1 MRERINSST
10 HIRINYEM
18 NLIDYGIIFLYF
30 GVVIGLGFWYQK
42 RASKNLG
49 AYFLGGKSIHWLALA
64 MSGSVSNFDI
74 TGTMW
79 IISILFVLG
88 MKSMWHHWM
97 WGFLMGAFFLS
108 YMGKW
113 VRRSNVMTAAEW
125 MKTRF
130 GTDSGG
136 RLARTAY
143 ALMAVLTLASFVGY
157 AYQGIGKFA
166 SVYIPLE
173 SLAQYTSIPW
183 IQNLLTKYEPDVLA
197 VMIIGITT
205 LYVIL
210 GGLYSVVVTDVIQT
224 IILTLSSIFIAYIAW
239 SKLTPESAMGGLPQ
253 GWTSLS
259 VPWRI
264 NKFAGTDNAQFEFF
278 GALVIVWVLKGLL
291 LNAGGPAQMYDFQRF
306 LAARDARD
314 AAKVGAAWSIF
325 LIVRW
330 AMATGI
336 ALLALT
342 GVAGVTDSEKVMPL
356 VLLEFLPIGVR
367 GIVIAGLLAAF
378 MSTFSSTV
386 NSGASFIVR
395 DIWQPYFRPQ
405 AGDKESVRFSYLATL
420 LLVLAGVGIGFQ
432 AKSIAQIWSWMMM
445 ALGAGVVIPN
455 VLRWYWWRMNGWG
468 YALGTLGGMFLSV
481 VVLFFPNAPSYY
493 VFPLICTASLTVSIV
508 VSRVTPPVDQ
518 SILVSF
524 YRSIRPF
531 GLWKPIREKCQ
542 LSVEELSSK
551 SENVSLTIFN
561 VVLGMLAISGLYLF
575 PMYLV
580 GRWYTDSLIWL
591 GLAIAAAAALKYT
604 WYRNLPEPGGESGP
618 VRNFKAAKN
627 KQEEPKT
634 SNGAGLA

>member
-1 MRERINSST
+1 
-10 HIRINYEM
+10 M
-18 NLIDYGIIFLYF
+18 NPVDYWIILFYF
-30 GVVIGLGFWYQK
+30 AVVIGLGFWYQK
-42 RASKNLG
+42 RASRNLG
-49 AYFLGGKSIHWLALA
+49 AYFLGGKNLHWLALA

-79 IISILFVLG
+79 IISILYVLG

-130 GTDSGG
+130 GSDAGG
-136 RLARTAY
+136 KLARTAY
-143 ALMAVLTLASFVGY
+143 ALMAVLTLACFIGY
-157 AYQGIGKFA
+157 AYQGIGIFA

-173 SLAQYTSIPW
+173 SLGQYIPSHLFER
-183 IQNLLTKYEPDVLA
+183 ILTEYKPDVLA
-197 VMIIGITT
+197 VSIIGITT
-205 LYVIL
+205 LYVVL

-224 IILTLSSIFIAYIAW
+224 IVLTLGSIFIAYIAW
-239 SKLTPESAMGGLPQ
+239 SNLTPELLSTLPES
-253 GWTSLS
+253 WTSLR

-264 NKFAGTDNAQFEFF
+264 EEFAGTGNAGFEFF

-314 AAKVGAAWSIF
+314 AAKVGAAWSSF

-330 AMATGI
+330 AIAIGI

-342 GVAGVTDSEKVMPL
+342 GVTGITDSEQVMPV
-356 VLLEFLPIGVR
+356 VLQELLPKGIR

-395 DIWQPYFRPQ
+395 DIWQPYFKPN
-405 AGDKESVRFSYLATL
+405 ASDKQSVRFSYWATIV
-420 LLVLAGVGIGFQ
+420 LVLVGVIIGSQ
-432 AKSIAQIWSWMMM
+432 VDSIAQIWNWMMM
-445 ALGAGVVIPN
+445 VLGAGLAIPN

-468 YALGTLGGMFLSV
+468 YSMGTFTGMILSIIILLLPEMPV
-481 VVLFFPNAPSYY
+481 YY
-493 VFPLICTASLTVSIV
+493 VFPLICAASLLACIIVSLA
-508 VSRVTPPVDQ
+508 TQ
-518 SILVSF
+518 STDRDILLGF
-524 YRSIRPF
+524 YKSVRPF
-531 GLWKPIREKCQ
+531 GLWKPISEMAE
-542 LSVEELSSK
+542 LSNEDLSSK
-551 SENVSLTIFN
+551 TESMKRTILNVLLS
-561 VVLGMLAISGLYLF
+561 MLAITGLYLF

-580 GRWYTDSLIWL
+580 GHWYFYSAIWL
-591 GLAIAAAAALKYT
+591 VLAVAAIIILKYT
-604 WYRNLPEPGGESGP
+604 WYNYLPESD
-618 VRNFKAAKN
+618 N
-627 KQEEPKT
+627 KDFH
-634 SNGAGLA
+634 

>member
-1 MRERINSST
+1 MS
-10 HIRINYEM
+10 
-18 NLIDYGIIFLYF
+18 LIDYGIVLVYF
-30 GVVIGLGFWYQK
+30 AVVIGLGFWYQK
-42 RASKNLG
+42 RASQSLG
-49 AYFLGGKSIHWLALA
+49 TYFLGGQNIHWLALA

-79 IISILFVLG
+79 IISILYVLG

-97 WGFLMGAFFLS
+97 WGVLMGAFFMS

-113 VRRSNVMTAAEW
+113 VRRSNIMTAAEW
-125 MKTRF
+125 MTTRF
-130 GTDSGG
+130 GADSGG
-136 RLARTAY
+136 KLARTAY

-173 SLAQYTSIPW
+173 SLAAHTSMPW
-183 IQNLLTKYEPDVLA
+183 LKNVLTQHEPDVLA
-197 VMIIGITT
+197 VAIIGITT
-205 LYVIL
+205 LYVVL

-224 IILTLSSIFIAYIAW
+224 IILTLGSIIIAFLAW
-239 SKLTPESAMGGLPQ
+239 SKFTPELLSNLPEN
-253 GWTSLS
+253 WTSLS

-264 NKFAGTDNAQFEFF
+264 EELAGTDNAEFELF

-306 LAARDARD
+306 LAARDSRD
-314 AAKVGAAWSIF
+314 AAKVGAAWSFF

-356 VLLEFLPIGVR
+356 VLLKFLPVGLR

-395 DIWQPYFRPQ
+395 DLWQPYFRPK
-405 AGDKESVRFSYLATL
+405 AGDKESVRFSYAATL
-420 LLVLAGVGIGFQ
+420 LLVLIGLGIGTQ
-432 AKSIAQIWSWMMM
+432 AESIAQIWSWMMM

-468 YALGTLGGMFLSV
+468 YALGTFGGILLSLV
-481 VVLFFPNAPSYY
+481 ALFFDGAPVYY
-493 VFPLICTASLTVSIV
+493 VFPLICLASLVASIV
-508 VSRVTPPVDQ
+508 VSLTTQPVERDV
-518 SILVSF
+518 LLRF
-524 YRSIRPF
+524 YRTVRPF
-531 GLWKPIREKCQ
+531 GCWKPIAA
-542 LSVEELSSK
+542 LSAKPSVSR
-551 SENVSLTIFN
+551 SESVPLTIVN
-561 VVLGMLAISGLYLF
+561 VVLGMWAITGLYLF

-580 GRWYTDSLIWL
+580 GHWYVRSATWFVVA
-591 GLAIAAAAALKYT
+591 LAAIVVLRYT
-604 WYRNLPEPGGESGP
+604 WYRYLPPP
-618 VRNFKAAKN
+618 A
-627 KQEEPKT
+627 EEDDT
-634 SNGAGLA
+634 D

>member
-1 MRERINSST
+1 MSFV
-10 HIRINYEM
+10 
-18 NLIDYGIIFLYF
+18 DYGIILFYF
-30 GVVIGLGFWYQK
+30 AVVIGLGFWYQK
-42 RASKNLG
+42 RAAKNLG
-49 AYFLGGKSIHWLALA
+49 AYFLGGKNIHWLALA

-79 IISILFVLG
+79 IISILYVLG

-130 GTDSGG
+130 GSDSGG
-136 RLARTAY
+136 KLARTAY
-143 ALMAVLTLASFVGY
+143 ALMAVLTLASFIGY

-183 IQNLLTKYEPDVLA
+183 LQNILTEYEPDVLA
-197 VMIIGITT
+197 AVIIGITT
-205 LYVIL
+205 LYVVL

-224 IILTLSSIFIAYIAW
+224 IVLTLGSIFIAYVAW
-239 SKLTPESAMGGLPQ
+239 SNLTPELLSKLPES
-253 GWTSLS
+253 WTSLS

-264 NKFAGTDNAQFEFF
+264 EEFAGTDNATFEFF

-314 AAKVGAAWSIF
+314 AAKVGAAWSVF

-330 AMATGI
+330 AMVTGI
-336 ALLALT
+336 VLLALT

-356 VLLEFLPIGVR
+356 VLLKFLPAGFR

-395 DIWQPYFRPQ
+395 DIWQPYFCPQ
-405 AGDKESVRFSYLATL
+405 ADEKKSVHFSYVATI
-420 LLVLAGVGIGFQ
+420 LLVLIGVAIGTK
-432 AKSIAQIWSWMMM
+432 ASSIAQIWSWIMM

-468 YALGTLGGMFLSV
+468 YALGTLGGMILSL
-481 VVLFFPNAPSYY
+481 VVLFFPGAPAYY
-493 VFPLICTASLTVSIV
+493 VFPSVCAASLFVSIAA
-508 VSRVTPPVDQ
+508 SLATQPTDLD
-518 SILVSF
+518 ILVGF
-524 YRSIRPF
+524 YKSVRPF
-531 GLWKPIREKCQ
+531 GLWKPIVRKAE
-542 LSVEELSSK
+542 LSAEELSIK
-551 SENVSLTIFN
+551 SESVLRTVLN
-561 VVLGMLAISGLYLF
+561 VVLAMLAITGLYLF

-580 GRWYTDSLIWL
+580 GHWYVDSMIWL
-591 GLAIAAAAALKYT
+591 LLAIAAILALKYT
-604 WYRNLPEPGGESGP
+604 WYQFLPAADRN
-618 VRNFKAAKN
+618 
-627 KQEEPKT
+627 
-634 SNGAGLA
+634 SNLC

>member
-1 MRERINSST
+1 MDS
-10 HIRINYEM
+10 
-18 NLIDYGIIFLYF
+18 IDYGIVVLYF
-30 GVVIGLGFWYQK
+30 SVVIGLGFWYRR
-42 RASKNLG
+42 RASKSLG

-97 WGFLMGAFFLS
+97 WGFLMGAFFMS

-130 GTDSGG
+130 GTDAGG
-136 RLARTAY
+136 KLARTAY

-183 IQNLLTKYEPDVLA
+183 LQNILTTYEPDVLA
-197 VMIIGITT
+197 VTIIGVTT

-224 IILTLSSIFIAYIAW
+224 IILTVGSIFIAYIAW
-239 SKLTPESAMGGLPQ
+239 SKLTPELLTQLPQ
-253 GWTSLS
+253 GWSSLN

-264 NKFAGTDNAQFEFF
+264 KEFAGTENANFEFF

-314 AAKVGAAWSIF
+314 AAKVGAAWSFF

-330 AMATGI
+330 AMAIGI
-336 ALLALT
+336 ALLGLT
-342 GVAGVTDSEKVMPL
+342 VITNIKDTEQVMPV
-356 VLLEFLPIGVR
+356 VLQEFLPTGIR

-405 AGDKESVRFSYLATL
+405 AGDRESVRFSYLATI
-420 LLVLAGVGIGFQ
+420 LLVLIGVGIGFQ
-432 AKSIAQIWSWMMM
+432 AESIAKIWGWMMM
-445 ALGAGVVIPN
+445 ALGAGIVIPN
-455 VLRWYWWRMNGWG
+455 VLRWYWWRINGWG
-468 YALGTLGGMFLSV
+468 YSMGTFVGIILSFTI
-481 VVLFFPNAPSYY
+481 LFFPDAPVYY
-493 VFPLICTASLTVSIV
+493 VFPSICVASLLASIGVSLA
-508 VSRVTPPVDQ
+508 TQPVDRDV
-518 SILVSF
+518 LVSF
-524 YRSIRPF
+524 YRSVRPF
-531 GLWKPIREKCQ
+531 GAWKPVRKESK
-542 LSVEELSSK
+542 LSAEELAGK
-551 SENVSLTIFN
+551 SESVSLTILN
-561 VVLGMLAISGLYLF
+561 IILAMLAITGLYLF

-580 GRWYTDSLIWL
+580 GHWYLSSMIWL
-591 GLAIAAAAALKYT
+591 GLALAAIVALRYT
-604 WYRNLPEPGGESGP
+604 WYNNLPEPAEEAGP
-618 VRNFKAAKN
+618 A
-627 KQEEPKT
+627 
-634 SNGAGLA
+634 

>member
-1 MRERINSST
+1 MDS
-10 HIRINYEM
+10 
-18 NLIDYGIIFLYF
+18 IDYGIVVLYF
-30 GVVIGLGFWYQK
+30 SVVIGLGFWYRR
-42 RASKNLG
+42 RASKSLG

-97 WGFLMGAFFLS
+97 WGIFMGAFFMS

-130 GTDSGG
+130 GSDAGG
-136 RLARTAY
+136 KLARTAY

-183 IQNLLTKYEPDVLA
+183 LQNLLTTYEPDVLA
-197 VMIIGITT
+197 VTIIGITT

-224 IILTLSSIFIAYIAW
+224 IILTVGSIFIAYIAW
-239 SKLTPESAMGGLPQ
+239 SKLTPELLTQLPQ
-253 GWTSLS
+253 GWSSLN

-264 NKFAGTDNAQFEFF
+264 KEFAGTDNANFEFF

-314 AAKVGAAWSIF
+314 AAKVGAAWSFF

-330 AMATGI
+330 AMAVGI

-342 GVAGVTDSEKVMPL
+342 LITNIKDTEQVMPV
-356 VLLEFLPIGVR
+356 VLREILPTGIR

-405 AGDKESVRFSYLATL
+405 ADDKESVRFSYLATF
-420 LLVLAGVGIGFQ
+420 LVVLIGVIIGMLVD
-432 AKSIAQIWSWMMM
+432 SIAQIWNWMMM
-445 ALGAGVVIPN
+445 VLGAGMAIPN
-455 VLRWYWWRMNGWG
+455 VLRWYWWRINGWG
-468 YALGTLGGMFLSV
+468 YSVGTFVGIILSFTI
-481 VVLFFPNAPSYY
+481 LFFPDAPVYY
-493 VFPLICTASLTVSIV
+493 VFPSICVASLLASIAVSLA
-508 VSRVTPPVDQ
+508 TKPVDRDV
-518 SILVSF
+518 LVNF
-524 YRSIRPF
+524 YTSVRPF
-531 GLWKPIREKCQ
+531 GAWNPVRKESK
-542 LSVEELSSK
+542 LSAEALSRK
-551 SENVSLTIFN
+551 SESVSLTIVN
-561 VVLGMLAISGLYLF
+561 IILAMLAISGLYLF

-580 GRWYTDSLIWL
+580 GHWYLSSMIWL
-591 GLAIAAAAALKYT
+591 GLALAAIVALRYT
-604 WYRNLPEPGGESGP
+604 WYNNLPEPAEEAGP
-618 VRNFKAAKN
+618 A
-627 KQEEPKT
+627 
-634 SNGAGLA
+634 